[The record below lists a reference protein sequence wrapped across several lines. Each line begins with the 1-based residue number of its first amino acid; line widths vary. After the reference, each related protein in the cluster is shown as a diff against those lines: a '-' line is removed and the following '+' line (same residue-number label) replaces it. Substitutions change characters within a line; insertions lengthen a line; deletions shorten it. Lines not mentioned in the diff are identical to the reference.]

1 MDNNKAWEEFI
12 INLAKISNI
21 DLKNYKR
28 PQMERRISSFMR
40 QQGVEN
46 YKEFLSLLTA
56 NKDVYQK
63 FIEHLTINVSEFFR
77 NAGHWKVLA
86 EEIFPELAKR
96 RGGPLKIWS
105 AGCSTGEEPYSL
117 AMVAKEKNVKIENKI
132 LATDLDREV
141 LAKAVK
147 GTYSEKEIEGVP
159 PPLKKKYFKQDGN
172 FYTINDEIKNMIKF
186 TRQNLLRDSFD
197 KNFDL
202 ILCRNVV
209 IYFTEETKKTL
220 YKKFVE
226 ALRPNGIIFVGS
238 TEQIFNSRE
247 IGLHTQKI
255 FFYTKQ

>member
-1 MDNNKAWEEFI
+1 
-12 INLAKISNI
+12 
-21 DLKNYKR
+21 
-28 PQMERRISSFMR
+28 MERRINSFMR
-40 QQGVEN
+40 QQGLEN
-46 YKEFLSLLTA
+46 KYKEFLSLLSA
-56 NKDVYQK
+56 DKAVYQK

-77 NAGHWKVLA
+77 NANHWKVLE
-86 EEIFPELAKR
+86 EEIFPELAVQR
-96 RGGPLKIWS
+96 DGPLKIWS

-117 AMVAKEKNVKIENKI
+117 AMIIKEKKIRIDHKI
-132 LATDLDREV
+132 LATDLDKEV

-159 PPLKKKYFKQDGN
+159 LALRKKYFQQDGN
-172 FYTINDEIKNMIKF
+172 FYTVNNELKNMIKF
-186 TRQNLLRDSFD
+186 TRQNLLQDTFD

-209 IYFTEETKKTL
+209 IYFTEETKKML
-220 YKKFVE
+220 YSKFVE